1 MTFVEMIILLLSL
14 IQVSTKTNI
23 AFECIEQDVRK
34 ELIVFLTCCK
44 PECQTS
50 HYVDLWECISDGDAY
65 ESHLFSPDGIPLK
78 GCLFVLKGANNDR
91 FSKKVLNIPMIEL
104 ITYEGHN
111 LMKEGAHI
119 SSIRLNFNHMDWRQD
134 SQLCR
139 IQVKTWVWNYLEI
152 FLRLIS
158 TNKHRLFSQRER
170 IKMFIERKRK
180 TLLKDDFLEELGEDM
195 NLLIL

>member
-1 MTFVEMIILLLSL
+1 MTFVEMIIVLLSL

-23 AFECIEQDVRK
+23 AFECIEQNVRK

-44 PECQTS
+44 PECQTL
-50 HYVDLWECISDGDAY
+50 HYVDLWECISYGEEC

-78 GCLFVLKGANNDR
+78 GCLFVLEGANNDR

-104 ITYEGHN
+104 ITYECN
-111 LMKEGAHI
+111 PMKEGAHI

-139 IQVKTWVWNYLEI
+139 IQVKKWVWNNLEI
-152 FLRLIS
+152 FFRLIS
-158 TNKHRLFSQRER
+158 TNKHCLFSQRER
-170 IKMFIERKRK
+170 IKRFIERKRK
-180 TLLKDDFLEELGEDM
+180 TLLKEDFLEGGGEDM